1 MRVIAVSLVL
11 LFVGLVVAISSA
23 LAQELPPPQG
33 LPQMVDSGM
42 LLNQQTI
49 WITTLV
55 GFATTIAA
63 IIASM
68 WRESRNT
75 KAALLREARN
85 REWDLED
92 RRQARLQAEAQLAHQ
107 TEELKTV
114 TQLEA
119 DLTRAEALRVKAAL
133 EVESLRIK
141 VALEAEAVRVK
152 AALEAVALTQ
162 RRALLSSQ
170 QELTNKINENTSISQ
185 HAFKEANDVNKKI
198 AHMQELLKTQA
209 PASGSAT
216 EKMIE
221 QVDETHTVVT
231 REFPSISANLSS
243 QQALH
248 DIQEIAEETKDAVD
262 KIVDKEKPHG
272 TT

>member
-1 MRVIAVSLVL
+1 MSLVL
-11 LFVGLVVAISSA
+11 LFVGFVAAISSA
-23 LAQELPPPQG
+23 LAQGLPPQQG
-33 LPQMVDSGM
+33 LQQMADPRM
-42 LLNQQTI
+42 FDNQQAI
-49 WITTLV
+49 WITTLI
-55 GFATTIAA
+55 GFASTIAA
-63 IIASM
+63 ILASM
-68 WRESRNT
+68 WRENRNT

-92 RRQARLQAEAQLAHQ
+92 RRQARLQAQAQLAHQ

-162 RRALLSSQ
+162 RRALLASQ

-198 AHMQELLKTQA
+198 AHMQEVFDASA
-209 PASGSAT
+209 PSRDAAT
-216 EKMIE
+216 AKMSE
-221 QVDETHTVVT
+221 QVDETHAVVT
-231 REFPSISANLSS
+231 REFPSNSAESPSS
-243 QQALH
+243 QKALH
-248 DIQEIAEETKDAVD
+248 DIQEIAQETKDAVEH
-262 KIVDKEKPHG
+262 IVDREKTHG